1 MESDPDPANITG
13 QLILLV
19 ILTLVNAFFAAAE
32 MAIVSINKTKM
43 KMLANDGNKKAKTI
57 CDLVEEPTKFLST
70 IQVAITLSGFF
81 ASASAATGISTV
93 LGDFLSQRNIPY
105 GQQISFVGVT
115 IILSY
120 FTLVFGEL
128 FPKRLA
134 IKKADKLSLIVV
146 NPILFISKVASPF
159 VKILSVST
167 NLLVGLAGLDKDQLE
182 ERITKEEIRSLVETG
197 EEHGAINESEKE
209 MIDSVFEFD
218 DKIAEKVMTPRTEV
232 YCIDINEPL
241 EDYLD
246 ELLQKRFA
254 RVPVY
259 ENEIDNI
266 IGVLYM
272 KDFMI
277 EARKKGFENVNIRE
291 ILQEPYFVPECKCI
305 QHLFNDLQDFKRHIA
320 IIVDEYGGFSGIITI
335 EDLVE
340 EIVGDISDEDDEEE
354 FGIKKIDEHCYLVD
368 GTTQLDDL
376 NESLNIDVESDE
388 LDTLSGFLINLIGRI
403 PVDDKDK
410 EIEYNNIIFKID
422 EVSDKK
428 IEKVRICL

>member
-1 MESDPDPANITG
+1 MESDPDPANIAG
-13 QLILLV
+13 QLILLAV
-19 ILTLVNAFFAAAE
+19 LTAVNAFFAAAE

-43 KMLANDGNKKAKTI
+43 KMLANEGNKKANTI
-57 CDLVEEPTKFLST
+57 CKLVEEPTKFLST

-93 LGDFLSQRNIPY
+93 VGKMLTDMNIPY
-105 GQQISFVGVT
+105 GEQISFVGVT

-134 IKKADKLSLIVV
+134 IKKADKLSMVVV
-146 NPILFISKVASPF
+146 NPILFISKAVAPF

-167 NLLVGLAGLDKDQLE
+167 NILVKLFGLDSDDSE
-182 ERITKEEIRSLVETG
+182 ERVTKEEIKSLVETG

-209 MIDSVFEFD
+209 MIESVFEFD

-241 EDYLD
+241 EEYLD

-254 RVPVY
+254 RIPVY
-259 ENEIDNI
+259 EDEIDNI

-277 EARKKGFENVNIRE
+277 EARNKGFENVNIQD
-291 ILQEPYFVPECKCI
+291 ILQEPYFVPECKPI
-305 QHLFNDLQDFKRHIA
+305 RHLFRDLQDIKRHIA
-320 IIVDEYGGFSGIITI
+320 II
-335 EDLVE
+335 
-340 EIVGDISDEDDEEE
+340 GDINDEDDEEE
-354 FGIKKIDEHCYLVD
+354 FGIRKVGENCYLVD
-368 GTTQLDDL
+368 GTTQLDEL
-376 NESLNIDVESDE
+376 NENLNIDVKSDE
-388 LDTLSGFLINLIGRI
+388 LDTLNGFLINLIGKI
-403 PVDDKDK
+403 PLEDEEK
-410 EIEYNNIIFKID
+410 EIKYNNIVFKID

>member
-19 ILTLVNAFFAAAE
+19 VLTLVNAFFAAAE

-43 KMLANDGNKKAKTI
+43 KMLANEGNKKADTI
-57 CDLVEEPTKFLST
+57 CKLVEEPTKFLST

-93 LGDFLSQRNIPY
+93 LGKLLTEMNIPY
-105 GQQISFVGVT
+105 GEQISFVGVT
-115 IILSY
+115 VILSY

-134 IKKADKLSLIVV
+134 IKKADKLSMIVV
-146 NPILFISKVASPF
+146 NPILFISKIASPF

-167 NLLVGLAGLDKDQLE
+167 NILVKLFGLDKGDSE
-182 ERITKEEIRSLVETG
+182 DRITKEEIKSLVETG
-197 EEHGAINESEKE
+197 EEHGAINESEKD
-209 MIDSVFEFD
+209 MIESVFEFD

-232 YCIDINEPL
+232 YCIDVNEPL
-241 EDYLD
+241 EKYLD

-259 ENEIDNI
+259 DDDIDNI

-272 KDFMI
+272 KDFML
-277 EARKKGFENVNIRE
+277 EARKKGFENVDIKE
-291 ILQEPYFVPECKCI
+291 ILQDPYFVPECKPI
-305 QHLFNDLQDFKRHIA
+305 KHLFKDLQDFKRHIA
-320 IIVDEYGGFSGIITI
+320 IIVDEYGGFSGIITV

-340 EIVGDISDEDDEEE
+340 EIVGDINDEDDEDE
-354 FGIKKIDEHCYLVD
+354 FGIRKVDENCYLVD
-368 GTTQLDDL
+368 GTTQLDEL
-376 NESLNIDVESDE
+376 NENLNIKVESGE
-388 LDTLSGFLINLIGRI
+388 LDTLNGFLINLIGKI
-403 PVDDKDK
+403 PVK
-410 EIEYNNIIFKID
+410 EEDRIVEYNNIVFRID